1 VSEVTMS
8 TTTSGP
14 NARKVATAIIA
25 LVFVVWTLAAVITLI
40 YWSGTV
46 LWVLGGIALVGF
58 IWILRVYLRPSA
70 PEETPT
76 DT

>member
-1 VSEVTMS
+1 VSDLSM
-8 TTTSGP
+8 TTTNGGP

-25 LVFVVWTLAAVITLI
+25 LVFVLWTLAAVITLV

-46 LWVLGGIALVGF
+46 LWVLGAIALVGF

-70 PEETPT
+70 PDDAPT

>member
-1 VSEVTMS
+1 MS
-8 TTTSGP
+8 TTTDGP

-25 LVFVVWTLAAVITLI
+25 LVFVLWTLAAVITLV

-46 LWVLGGIALVGF
+46 LWVLGAIALVGF
-58 IWILRVYLRPSA
+58 IWILRVYLRPST
-70 PEETPT
+70 PKDTPT

>member
-1 VSEVTMS
+1 MS
-8 TTTSGP
+8 AKP
-14 NARKVATAIIA
+14 HPR
-25 LVFVVWTLAAVITLI
+25 LVGAF
-40 YWSGTV
+40 
-46 LWVLGGIALVGF
+46 VLGAIALVGF

>member
-1 VSEVTMS
+1 MS

-46 LWVLGGIALVGF
+46 LWVLGAIALVGF

-70 PEETPT
+70 PGETPT

>member
-1 VSEVTMS
+1 
-8 TTTSGP
+8 
-14 NARKVATAIIA
+14 VATAIIA
-25 LVFVVWTLAAVITLI
+25 LVFVLWTLAAVITLV

-46 LWVLGGIALVGF
+46 LWVLGAIALVGF

-70 PEETPT
+70 TKDTPT

>member
-1 VSEVTMS
+1 VSDLSMS
-8 TTTSGP
+8 TTTDGP

-25 LVFVVWTLAAVITLI
+25 LVFVLWTLAAVITLV

-46 LWVLGGIALVGF
+46 LWVLGAIALVGF

-70 PEETPT
+70 TKDTPT